1 MADTPETSA
10 QSTRAL
16 SGEQIAQAAG
26 LLVMGF
32 ILSRLTGLIR
42 ESILSGLFGSGIE
55 YEAYVTAS
63 QPPDTLFFVV
73 AGGAIGS
80 AFIPTFAGFLQR
92 DQRED
97 AWRLASAIMSLLP
110 LLVAVLAAIIALFAR
125 PLMTYVLAR
134 GYVDDPVKLTLTI
147 RMMRIMLLSS
157 VIFSISGLFMG
168 ILNTHQ
174 RFLLPAFAPSLYNIG
189 IILGGVFL
197 TRWFGPYGLAYGMV
211 LGSLLHMAL
220 QIPGLIAVN
229 AKLRP
234 SFNSRLP
241 GVHEVARLMGPRVL
255 GLTIVQVNFWVN
267 IALATNM
274 EEGSVSALRRA
285 WYILLLPQGVIA
297 QSIAN
302 AVFPTFSIQVA
313 RGETDALQA
322 TLGRVLRS
330 VLFLAVPASV
340 GLVILRLP
348 IVQLIYQYG
357 EFTPVDAQ
365 ATAWALL
372 FYGLGLI
379 SHSVLEIITRAF
391 YAMHDTRTPV
401 LVGGG
406 AMLLN
411 VVLSFLLIRVM
422 GEPGNVAMGP
432 FAGLALANT
441 LATTLEAGLL
451 LVLIRPRV
459 GGLEAPRTLT
469 SLLKTGLASLAMG
482 ITIWLLVPTIA
493 RLGQFLGPLVGVAT
507 GGLVFVAF
515 AVFLRTEE
523 VRFFTELIRR
533 RLNRSLKAET
543 P

>member
-1 MADTPETSA
+1 MADTPEPSA

-16 SGEQIAQAAG
+16 SGEQIAQAAS

-80 AFIPTFAGFLQR
+80 AFIPTFASFLQR
-92 DQRED
+92 DRRDD

-110 LLVAVLAAIIALFAR
+110 LLVAVLAVIIALFAR
-125 PLMTYVLAR
+125 PLVTYVLAP

-147 RMMRIMLLSS
+147 RMMQIMLLSS

-197 TRWFGPYGLAYGMV
+197 TRWFGPYGLAYGVV
-211 LGSLLHMAL
+211 LGSLLHMAI
-220 QIPGLIAVN
+220 QIPGLLAVG
-229 AKLRP
+229 AKLKP
-234 SFNSRLP
+234 SFNPRLS

-255 GLTIVQVNFWVN
+255 GLAIVQVNFWVN
-267 IALATNM
+267 IALASSM
-274 EEGSVSALRRA
+274 EEGSVSALKRA

-313 RGETDALQA
+313 SGETDALQA

-330 VLFLAVPASV
+330 VLFLSVPATV
-340 GLVILRLP
+340 GLVVLRLP

-357 EFTPVDAQ
+357 EFTPIDAQ

-372 FYGLGLI
+372 FYGLGLV

-411 VVLSFLLIRVM
+411 VVLSLALIRVM

-451 LVLIRPRV
+451 LMLIRPRV

-469 SLLKTGLASLAMG
+469 GLLKTSLASLVMG
-482 ITIWLLVPTIA
+482 IAIWLLLPTVA
-493 RLGQFLGPLVGVAT
+493 RLGQFLGPLVGIAI
-507 GGLVFVAF
+507 GG
-515 AVFLRTEE
+515 AVFIALAALLRTEE
-523 VRFFTELIRR
+523 VRLFTDLIRR
-533 RLNRSLKAET
+533 RLNRSLKAEM